1 MNKENN
7 KLGMGLGALLNTNNK
22 KKSSTNKID
31 ISKIYPNKKQPR
43 KNFEEKEIKELSDS
57 IKNQGLIQPIVV
69 RETSGN
75 MYEIIAGERRWRAC
89 QLAGLH
95 SVNCVVMSVDD
106 KSVYEL
112 ALIENIQRENLNVV
126 EEAKAYKN
134 LIESNGIKNE
144 ELSKKIGKSSSHISN
159 LIRILDLDNEIHQM
173 IIDGKISMG
182 HARALIGVPSAV
194 EKAKEILEE
203 AGWKDNNGDGIRE
216 KNGKNLI
223 VRHVTKGDY
232 KNRKPAEFYQAQ
244 LKEVGIDA
252 VVEAMAYEATA
263 RRYAD
268 NAYEMARLGYAL
280 FDAHDTFYLPFH
292 SSQVE
297 GGGQFNRSRVIDPKI
312 DDLISKGVAET
323 DIEKRYE
330 IYKELQMYVMEQA
343 LFLPSYEV
351 TFSHVHY
358 PYVKDLKVDLLGRE
372 YFYDVYLDKK

>member
-7 KLGMGLGALLNTNNK
+7 KLGMGLGALLNTNTKNK
-22 KKSSTNKID
+22 SNTNKID

-43 KNFEEKEIKELSDS
+43 KNFEEKEIKELSES

-69 RETSGN
+69 RETSGG

-95 SVNCVVMSVDD
+95 SVSCVVMSVDD

-182 HARALIGVPSAV
+182 HARALIGVPNAV
-194 EKAKEILEE
+194 EKAKEI
-203 AGWKDNNGDGIRE
+203 
-216 KNGKNLI
+216 
-223 VRHVTKGDY
+223 
-232 KNRKPAEFYQAQ
+232 
-244 LKEVGIDA
+244 
-252 VVEAMAYEATA
+252 
-263 RRYAD
+263 
-268 NAYEMARLGYAL
+268 
-280 FDAHDTFYLPFH
+280 
-292 SSQVE
+292 
-297 GGGQFNRSRVIDPKI
+297 
-312 DDLISKGVAET
+312 
-323 DIEKRYE
+323 IEKKLSVRDLEKSTSKYKQTRKKQTE
-330 IYKELQMYVMEQA
+330 KDPNIADLEKELSDKIGLRTEI
-343 LFLPSYEV
+343 E
-351 TFSHVHY
+351 FSDNGSSGSLKLY
-358 PYVKDLKVDLLGRE
+358 YSDLNQ
-372 YFYDVYLDKK
+372 LDEIMKRLKR

>member
-22 KKSSTNKID
+22 NKSSTNKID

-43 KNFEEKEIKELSDS
+43 KNFEEKEINELSES

-106 KSVYEL
+106 KNVYEL

-134 LIESNGIKNE
+134 LIELNGLKNE

-159 LIRILDLDNEIHQM
+159 LIRLLDLDDEIHQM

-182 HARALIGVPSAV
+182 HARALIGVPNAV
-194 EKAKEILEE
+194 EKAKEIFEKKLSVRDVEKSTSKHKQTRKKQTEKDPNIADLE
-203 AGWKDNNGDGIRE
+203 
-216 KNGKNLI
+216 
-223 VRHVTKGDY
+223 
-232 KNRKPAEFYQAQ
+232 
-244 LKEVGIDA
+244 
-252 VVEAMAYEATA
+252 
-263 RRYAD
+263 
-268 NAYEMARLGYAL
+268 
-280 FDAHDTFYLPFH
+280 
-292 SSQVE
+292 
-297 GGGQFNRSRVIDPKI
+297 
-312 DDLISKGVAET
+312 
-323 DIEKRYE
+323 
-330 IYKELQMYVMEQA
+330 KELSDKIGLKTEI
-343 LFLPSYEV
+343 E
-351 TFSHVHY
+351 FSDNGSSGSLKLY
-358 PYVKDLKVDLLGRE
+358 YSDLNQ
-372 YFYDVYLDKK
+372 LDEIMKRLKK

>member
-22 KKSSTNKID
+22 NKSGTNKID

-43 KNFEEKEIKELSDS
+43 KNFVEREIRELSDS

-106 KSVYEL
+106 KGVYEL

-134 LIESNGIKNE
+134 LIELNGIKNE

-159 LIRILDLDNEIHQM
+159 LIRILDLDEEIHQM

-182 HARALIGVPSAV
+182 HARALIGVPNAV
-194 EKAKEILEE
+194 EKAKEIF
-203 AGWKDNNGDGIRE
+203 E
-216 KNGKNLI
+216 KKLS
-223 VRHVTKGDY
+223 VR
-232 KNRKPAEFYQAQ
+232 
-244 LKEVGIDA
+244 
-252 VVEAMAYEATA
+252 
-263 RRYAD
+263 
-268 NAYEMARLGYAL
+268 
-280 FDAHDTFYLPFH
+280 
-292 SSQVE
+292 
-297 GGGQFNRSRVIDPKI
+297 
-312 DDLISKGVAET
+312 
-323 DIEKRYE
+323 DIEKSTSKHKQTRKKQTE
-330 IYKELQMYVMEQA
+330 KDPNIADLEKELSDKIGLKTEI
-343 LFLPSYEV
+343 E
-351 TFSHVHY
+351 FSENGSSGSLKLY
-358 PYVKDLKVDLLGRE
+358 YSDLNQ
-372 YFYDVYLDKK
+372 LDEIMKRLKR